1 MSQRQFWS
9 VLAVSAAASA
19 VLGGVPAAELAPTA
33 GAAGAATDPPAF
45 GPPPPTLAAQLSRN
59 VDRPVIVVLK
69 NQFGQATAGTP
80 AASAR
85 TAAVSASQ
93 SALLTELGAV
103 HATGIKRF
111 TLVNSVAA
119 TVSAAEAQRLA
130 ANAAVAQVI
139 PDATVSIPASA
150 LGLPIAPIAPIAPAA
165 TATATT
171 TTVHHITP
179 GAPARTTSLP
189 LHTIAG
195 ACAPKGQSSLAP
207 EGLGLTS
214 TASANSKAATAR
226 SLGFT
231 GAGVKVA
238 FLADGV
244 DPDNVNFIAKNGKS
258 VFVDYRDFTG
268 NGAGAPTDGGEA
280 FLDANTIAGQGAHIY
295 NLNGFAEQGY
305 PNGCDV
311 KIEGVAPGAS
321 LVGLDIFSG
330 DPSHAYITTNS
341 MIAEAINYAVTR
353 DHVNVINESFGDNE
367 FPDTTQN
374 VIKLFDDAAI
384 KAGTVVAASSGDSGT
399 MSTIGSPTTD
409 PAVISVGAST
419 QFRMYAQ
426 SNYGLAR
433 YFSTSWLDDNT
444 SGLSSSGYTEQGATV
459 DLVAPGDLSWASCDA
474 NTAKYSDCTSLL
486 GNPSPIEISG
496 GTSES
501 SPFVAGAAALVIQAY
516 RKTHGGRTPAP
527 ALVRQII
534 LSTATDLGI
543 PAQEQGAG
551 LLNSYKAVQLAESI
565 GRTTRTGDTLLE
577 SATQLDDA
585 GRPGT
590 SKSWPVT
597 LTNTGQKTQ
606 TVSLRGRAL
615 GPDQNKQS
623 GTVTLND
630 STSDQLIDFADYPD
644 NYAVF
649 HFTVPA
655 GQSRLDVSIGYPAD
669 DVDVIAPVAL
679 TLIDPKGRYAANSD
693 PQGIGNYGNVDVRAP
708 AAGTWTAIVN
718 DVTGA
723 DGGFTGAVSWQ
734 AVTERYTAFGTVTP
748 STTTIAPGASKTV
761 TYTAAIPAAPGD
773 YAAALELSSSLGGPT
788 SIPVV
793 LRSLVNPAAG
803 GTFAGV
809 LTGGNG
815 RPGNVGQDNY
825 YSFSVPPSTGAVSAA
840 LALANNPPGGTGGVS
855 VGAYLVS
862 PDGNV
867 VGSGQNY
874 DITEDDSGTTGQR
887 LEATVLK
894 PAAGTWTL
902 VVTFVSPTPGTEV
915 ADPFSGAISFTP
927 AGRLTAPALPDGA
940 ATTLPS
946 GTADTIPVTITNTG
960 TAPED
965 YFLDP
970 RLATTATMTLAPITP
985 ALGGGSNTSTLPL
998 GPAGPPEYW
1007 VPSHTTSV
1015 AVRQTSTVP
1024 AMTDL
1029 SPYSGD
1035 PDVSSSAA
1043 LSASSLCGPAVA
1055 AAYTAA
1061 AADVTSGLWQPGP
1074 TECGPYPTAAKSAK
1088 ATDAVSVTSLAF
1100 DRAMSVQTGDLQQLA
1115 NGPGA
1120 YSKVSMNIV
1129 ELKPGASV
1137 TVDVTITPS
1146 GTVGAV
1152 VSGTLYLDDVA
1163 TSLAPYA
1170 DTTASE
1176 VSALPYAYTIGT
1188 AG

>member
-1 MSQRQFWS
+1 MSQRKFLS

-19 VLGGVPAAELAPTA
+19 VLGGVPAAVIAVTA
-33 GAAGAATDPPAF
+33 GAAGATTGPAL
-45 GPPPPTLAAQLSRN
+45 GSLPPTLAAQLSRN

-69 NQFGQATAGTP
+69 NQFGQAIAGTP

-85 TAAVSASQ
+85 AAAVAASQ
-93 SALLTELGAV
+93 TALLTELNDV

-139 PDATVSIPASA
+139 PDGAVSIPASA
-150 LGLPIAPIAPIAPAA
+150 LGPATSPAA
-165 TATATT
+165 TAT
-171 TTVHHITP
+171 TVRHITP
-179 GAPARTTSLP
+179 GAPARTTSRP
-189 LHTIAG
+189 LHTIVG
-195 ACAPKGQSSLAP
+195 ACAPKGQSYLAP
-207 EGLGLTS
+207 EGLGLTN

-238 FLADGV
+238 FIADGV
-244 DPDNVNFIAKNGKS
+244 DPDNINFIAKNGKS
-258 VFVDYRDFTG
+258 VFVDYQDFTG
-268 NGAGAPTDGGEA
+268 NGVGAPTDGGEA
-280 FLDANTIAGQGAHIY
+280 FLDANTIAGQGTHIY

-311 KIEGVAPGAS
+311 TIEGVAPGAS

-330 DPSHAYITTNS
+330 DPSHAYVTTNS
-341 MIAEAINYAVTR
+341 TIAEAIDYAVEH

-367 FPDTTQN
+367 FPDTTQD
-374 VIKLFDDAAI
+374 VIKLFDNAAI
-384 KAGTVVAASSGDSGT
+384 KAGTVVTASSGDSGT
-399 MSTIGSPTTD
+399 MSTIGSPATD

-419 QFRMYAQ
+419 QFQMYAQ

-433 YFSTSWLDDNT
+433 YFSTGWLDDNI

-474 NTAKYSDCTSLL
+474 NTVTFSDCTSLL
-486 GNPSPIEISG
+486 GNPSAIEISG

-527 ALVRQII
+527 ALVKQII

-551 LLNSYKAVQLAESI
+551 LLNSEKAVQLAESI
-565 GRTTRTGDTLLE
+565 GRTARTGDTLLE
-577 SATQLDDA
+577 SATQLDAA
-585 GRPGT
+585 GLPGT

-597 LTNTGQKTQ
+597 LTNTGPQPQ
-606 TVSLRGRAL
+606 TVSLRSRTL
-615 GPDQNKQS
+615 GPDQNRQS

-630 STSDQLIDFADYPD
+630 SASDQLIDFADYPD

-655 GQSRLDVSIGYPAD
+655 SQSRLDVSIAYPAD
-669 DVDVIAPVAL
+669 DVAVIAPVSL

-693 PQGIGNYGNVDVRAP
+693 PQGIGNYGNADVRTP

-718 DVTGA
+718 DVTGV

-734 AVTERYTAFGTVTP
+734 AVTERFTAFGTVTP
-748 STTTIAPGASKTV
+748 STTTIAAGASTTV
-761 TYTAAIPAAPGD
+761 TYTAATPAAPGD
-773 YAAALELSSSLGGPT
+773 YAAALELSSNLGGPT

-793 LRSLVNPAAG
+793 LRSLVNLDAG

-825 YSFSVPPSTGAVSAA
+825 YSFTVPPSTAAVSAA
-840 LALANNPPGGTGGVS
+840 LSLANDPPGGTGGVS
-855 VGAYLVS
+855 IGAYLVS

-874 DITEDDSGTTGQR
+874 DISQDDSGSTGQK

-902 VVTFVSPTPGTEV
+902 VVTFISPTPGTEV
-915 ADPFSGAISFTP
+915 ADPFSGTISLTP
-927 AGRLTAPALPDGA
+927 AGRLAAPALPDSA
-940 ATTLPS
+940 ATTLPAA
-946 GTADTIPVTITNTG
+946 TADTIPVTITNTG

-970 RLATTATMTLAPITP
+970 RLTTTTTMTLAPITP
-985 ALGGGSNTSTLPL
+985 SLGNGSNTSTLPL

-1015 AVRQTSTVP
+1015 TVRQTSTVP

-1035 PDVSSSAA
+1035 PDVSSAG
-1043 LSASSLCGPAVA
+1043 LSASSLCGRSAAAAYVA
-1055 AAYTAA
+1055 AAG
-1061 AADVTSGLWQPGP
+1061 DVTSGLWQPGP
-1074 TECGPYPTAAKSAK
+1074 TECGPYPTAATSAK
-1088 ATDAVSVTSLAF
+1088 ATDTVTVTSLAF
-1100 DRAMSVQTGDLQQLA
+1100 DRAMTVQTGDLQQLT
-1115 NGPGA
+1115 NGAGA
-1120 YSKVSMNIV
+1120 YTKVSTDIV

-1146 GTVGAV
+1146 GAVGTV

-1163 TSLAPYA
+1163 TSLAPDA
-1170 DTTASE
+1170 DPTASE
-1176 VSALPYAYTIGT
+1176 VSALPYSYTIGS

>member
-1 MSQRQFWS
+1 MSKRKFAS

-19 VLGGVPAAELAPTA
+19 VLGGVPAASAS
-33 GAAGAATDPPAF
+33 ATNDPAF
-45 GPPPPTLAAQLSRN
+45 GSLSPTLAAQLSRS

-85 TAAVSASQ
+85 SAAVSSSQ
-93 SALLTELGAV
+93 STLLRELSEV

-119 TVSAAEAQRLA
+119 TVSAAEEQRLA

-139 PDATVSIPASA
+139 PDATVSVPASA
-150 LGLPIAPIAPIAPAA
+150 LGRLPASPAA
-165 TATATT
+165 
-171 TTVHHITP
+171 TTVHHIAP
-179 GAPARTTSLP
+179 GASARTTSLP
-189 LHTIAG
+189 LHTIPG
-195 ACAPKGQSSLAP
+195 ACAPRGQSYLAP
-207 EGLGLTS
+207 EGLGLTN
-214 TASANSKAATAR
+214 TASTNGKAATAR

-238 FLADGV
+238 FIADGI
-244 DPDNVNFIAKNGKS
+244 DTNNVNFIAGNGKS
-258 VFVDYRDFTG
+258 VFVDYQDFTG
-268 NGAGAPTDGGEA
+268 DGVGAPTDGGEA
-280 FLDANTIAGQGAHIY
+280 FLDANTIAGQGTHIY
-295 NLNGFAEQGY
+295 NVNGFAQQGY

-330 DPSHAYITTNS
+330 DPGHAYLTTNS

-367 FPDTTQN
+367 FPDTTQD
-374 VIKLFDDAAI
+374 VIKLFDNAAI
-384 KAGTVVAASSGDSGT
+384 TAGTVVTASSGDSGT
-399 MSTIGSPTTD
+399 MSTIASPATD

-419 QFRMYAQ
+419 QFQLYAQ

-433 YFSTSWLDDNT
+433 YFSTGWLSDNI
-444 SGLSSSGYTEQGATV
+444 SGLSSSGYDEQGAGV

-486 GNPSPIEISG
+486 GNPSSIEISG

-516 RKTHGGRTPAP
+516 RKTHGGSTPTP
-527 ALVRQII
+527 ALVKQII

-543 PAQEQGAG
+543 PSQEQGAG
-551 LLNSYKAVQLAESI
+551 LLNSRKAVQLAESI
-565 GRTTRTGDTLLE
+565 GRTARTGDTLLE
-577 SATQLDDA
+577 SSTQLDYA
-585 GRPGT
+585 GLPGT

-597 LTNTGQKTQ
+597 LTNAGSQTQ
-606 TVSLRGRAL
+606 AISLRSRAL

-655 GQSRLDVSIGYPAD
+655 SQSRLDVSIAYPANA
-669 DVDVIAPVAL
+669 VGVIAPVSL
-679 TLIDPKGRYAANSD
+679 TLVDPKGRYAANSN
-693 PQGIGNYGNVDVRAP
+693 PQGIGNFGNVDVRTP
-708 AAGTWTAIVN
+708 AAGTWTGLVN

-723 DGGFTGAVSWQ
+723 DGGFAGTVSWQ
-734 AVTERYTAFGTVTP
+734 AVTERYTSFGTVSP
-748 STTTIAPGASKTV
+748 STLSIAPGASKTV
-761 TYTAAIPAAPGD
+761 TYTATAPAAAGD
-773 YAAALELSSSLGGPT
+773 YAASLELSSSLGGPT

-793 LRSLVNPAAG
+793 LRSLVNLGAG
-803 GTFAGV
+803 GAFRGV

-815 RPGNVGQDNY
+815 RQGGVGQDDY
-825 YSFSVPPSTGAVSAA
+825 YSFTVPPGAGAISAA
-840 LALANNPPGGTGGVS
+840 LALANDPPGGTGGAS

-874 DITEDDSGTTGQR
+874 DMTDDANGTTNR
-887 LEATVLK
+887 TLEATVLSPDK
-894 PAAGTWTL
+894 GTWTL
-902 VVTFVSPTPGTEV
+902 LVDFVSPTPGTEV
-915 ADPFSGAISFTP
+915 ADPFTGTVSLAA
-927 AGRLTAPALPDGA
+927 AGRLAAPALPDSAGQILNA
-940 ATTLPS
+940 
-946 GTADTIPVTITNTG
+946 GRADTIPVTITNTG

-970 RLATTATMTLAPITP
+970 RLTTTATMTLAPLTP
-985 ALGGGSNTSTLPL
+985 ALGNRSNTSTLPL
-998 GPAGPPEYW
+998 GAVGPPEYW
-1007 VPSHTTSV
+1007 VPSHSTSV
-1015 AVRQTSTVP
+1015 TVRQTSTRP

-1035 PDVSSSAA
+1035 PDVTSAG
-1043 LSASSLCGPAVA
+1043 LSAHSLCGTSAS
-1055 AAYTAA
+1055 AAYTAPGDDA
-1061 AADVTSGLWQPGP
+1061 TTGLWQPGP
-1074 TECGPYPTAAKSAK
+1074 TECGPYPTAAKSAT
-1088 ATDAVSVTSLAF
+1088 ATDTVTVTSLAF
-1100 DRAMSVQTGDLQQLA
+1100 DRTMTAATGDLQQLT
-1115 NGPGA
+1115 NGSGVYA
-1120 YSKVSMNIV
+1120 KVLAHHV
-1129 ELKPGASV
+1129 ELAPGASV
-1137 TVDVTITPS
+1137 TVHVVITPS
-1146 GTVGAV
+1146 GTPGTV

-1163 TSLAPYA
+1163 TSLAPDA
-1170 DTTASE
+1170 DATASE
-1176 VSALPYAYTIGT
+1176 VSALPYSYAVGN

>member
-1 MSQRQFWS
+1 MSKRKFLS
-9 VLAVSAAASA
+9 VLAVSAAATA
-19 VLGGVPAAELAPTA
+19 VFGGVPAAVIAATA
-33 GAAGAATDPPAF
+33 GGASATTGPAF
-45 GPPPPTLAAQLSRN
+45 GGLPPALAAQLSKN
-59 VDRPVIVVLK
+59 ADRPVIVVLK
-69 NQFGQATAGTP
+69 NQFGQAAPGTA

-85 TAAVSASQ
+85 SAAVAGGQ
-93 SALLTELGAV
+93 AALLAELSEV

-119 TVSAAEAQRLA
+119 TLSAAEAQRLA
-130 ANAAVAQVI
+130 ANAAIAQVI
-139 PDATVSIPASA
+139 ADATVSIPASA
-150 LGLPIAPIAPIAPAA
+150 LGLPTASAAPA
-165 TATATT
+165 TT
-171 TTVHHITP
+171 GRPRITP
-179 GAPARTTSLP
+179 DAPARTTSLP
-189 LHTIAG
+189 LNNLAG
-195 ACAPKGQSSLAP
+195 ACAPKGQSYLAP
-207 EGLGLTS
+207 EGLALTQ
-214 TASANSKAATAR
+214 TASANAKAATAR

-238 FLADGV
+238 FIADGV

-258 VFVDYRDFTG
+258 VFADYQDFTG
-268 NGAGAPTDGGEA
+268 DGAGAPTDGGEA
-280 FLDANTIAGQGAHIY
+280 FLDANTIAGQGLHVY
-295 NLNGFAEQGY
+295 NPNGFAAQGY
-305 PNGCDV
+305 PNSCDV

-330 DPSHAYITTNS
+330 DPSHAYITTSS
-341 MIAEAINYAVTR
+341 MIAEAINYAVEH

-367 FPDTTQN
+367 FPDTTQD
-374 VIKLFDDAAI
+374 VIKLFDNAAI

-399 MSTIGSPTTD
+399 MSTIGSPATD

-419 QFRMYAQ
+419 QFQMYAQ

-433 YFSTSWLDDNT
+433 YFSTGWLDDNI

-474 NTAKYSDCTSLL
+474 NTARFSDCSSLL
-486 GNPSPIEISG
+486 GNPSSIEISG

-516 RKTHGGRTPAP
+516 RKTHGGSTPAP
-527 ALVRQII
+527 ALVKQIL

-543 PAQEQGAG
+543 PSQEQGAG
-551 LLNSYKAVQLAESI
+551 LLNSYHAVQLAESI
-565 GRTTRTGDTLLE
+565 GRTARTGDTLLE
-577 SATQLDDA
+577 SATQLDAA
-585 GRPGT
+585 GLPGT

-597 LTNTGQKTQ
+597 LTNTGSKTQ
-606 TVSLRGRAL
+606 AVSLRSRTL
-615 GPDQNKQS
+615 GPDRSKQS

-655 GQSRLDVSIGYPAD
+655 SQSRLDVSIAYPAD
-669 DVDVIAPVAL
+669 SVDVIAPVSL

-693 PQGIGNYGNVDVRAP
+693 PQGVGNYGNVDVRTP
-708 AAGTWTAIVN
+708 AAGTWTAVVN

-734 AVTERYTAFGTVTP
+734 AVTERFASFGTVSP
-748 STTTIAPGASKTV
+748 STTTIAPGASTTV
-761 TYTAAIPAAPGD
+761 TYTATAPAAAGD
-773 YAAALELSSSLGGPT
+773 YAAALDMSSSLGGPT

-803 GTFAGV
+803 GAFSGV

-815 RPGNVGQDNY
+815 RPGNVGQDKY
-825 YSFSVPPSTGAVSAA
+825 FSFTVPPGTGAVSAA
-840 LALANNPPGGTGGVS
+840 LALASDPIGGTGGVS

-874 DITEDDSGTTGQR
+874 DITQGAGGTTGR
-887 LEATVLK
+887 PLEATVLK
-894 PAAGTWTL
+894 PDPGTWTL
-902 VVTFVSPTPGTEV
+902 VVTFISPTPGTEV
-915 ADPFSGAISFTP
+915 ADPFTGTVSFAP
-927 AGRLTAPALPDGA
+927 AGRLAAPTLPDSA
-940 ATTLPS
+940 SKRLPA
-946 GTADTIPVTITNTG
+946 GVAKTIPVTITNTG

-970 RLATTATMTLAPITP
+970 RLATTTTMTLAPLTP
-985 ALGGGSNTSTLPL
+985 ALGNGSNTSTLPL
-998 GPAGPPEYW
+998 AAAGPPEYW
-1007 VPSHTTSV
+1007 VPSHSTSV
-1015 AVRQTSTVP
+1015 TVGQSSTRP

-1035 PDVSSSAA
+1035 PDVASAG
-1043 LSASSLCGPAVA
+1043 LSASSLCGTPVS
-1055 AAYTAA
+1055 AAYTAPGG
-1061 AADVTSGLWQPGP
+1061 DVTSGLWQPGP
-1074 TECGPYPTAAKSAK
+1074 TECGPYAAAAQPAR
-1088 ATDAVSVTSLAF
+1088 ATDTVTVTGLAF
-1100 DRAMSVQTGDLQQLA
+1100 DRTMTVQTGDLQQLA

-1120 YSKVSMNIV
+1120 YTKVRADV
-1129 ELKPGASV
+1129 VQLKPGASV
-1137 TVDVTITPS
+1137 TVNVVITPS
-1146 GTVGAV
+1146 GRKGAV
-1152 VSGTLYLDDVA
+1152 ISGTLYLDDVA
-1163 TSLAPYA
+1163 TGLAPDGDA
-1170 DTTASE
+1170 TASE
-1176 VSALPYAYTIGT
+1176 VSALPYSYTIGN